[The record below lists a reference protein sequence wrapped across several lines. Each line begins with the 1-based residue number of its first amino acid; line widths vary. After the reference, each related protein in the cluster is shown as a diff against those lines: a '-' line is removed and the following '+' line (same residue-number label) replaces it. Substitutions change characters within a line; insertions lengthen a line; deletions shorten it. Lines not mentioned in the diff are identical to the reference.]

1 MAKVSV
7 TPDPFVLVNYD
18 SGALAAL
25 IEKVASRVGLPD
37 DVDIA
42 IEVDEALPR
51 PLIAS
56 YVDVDADAREG
67 QRRVSIWCSGG
78 NFEHPQYPRRFD
90 DAGAEVKLAVDLT
103 RAVDRLGGFADA
115 PADSELSERQREA
128 WDTAAAGRVARLGY
142 AVREPLVRYHF
153 RLSNG
158 FGDAVDAV
166 YERLWGVD
174 DITWA
179 ELDAACTETA
189 AADNRPTPKVRPG
202 TVGAIASAASTRR
215 IRCRR
220 TSADPG
226 GSAVQPT
233 QRLRPTRRSY
243 AEIAE

>member
-1 MAKVSV
+1 MAQVSV

-25 IEKVASRVGLPD
+25 IDKVASRIGLPD
-37 DVDIA
+37 DVEIG

-56 YVDVDADAREG
+56 YVDVNEG
-67 QRRVSIWCSGG
+67 RVSIWCSGG

-90 DAGAEVKLAVDLT
+90 DAGAEVRLAVDLT
-103 RAVDRLGGFADA
+103 RAADRLAGFADA
-115 PADSELSERQREA
+115 PPDSELSERQREA

-166 YERLWGVD
+166 YERLWSSD
-174 DITWA
+174 DLVWA
-179 ELDAACTETA
+179 DLEAACAETSG
-189 AADNRPTPKVRPG
+189 ADERPTPKVRPG
-202 TVGAIASAASTRR
+202 TVGAT
-215 IRCRR
+215 
-220 TSADPG
+220 
-226 GSAVQPT
+226 
-233 QRLRPTRRSY
+233 LRS
-243 AEIAE
+243 

>member
-1 MAKVSV
+1 VAKVSV

-18 SGALAAL
+18 SGVLASL

-56 YVDVDADAREG
+56 YVDVDATGGG
-67 QRRVSIWCSGG
+67 QGRVSIWCSGG

-115 PADSELSERQREA
+115 PPDSELSERQREA

-158 FGDAVDAV
+158 FGDSVDAV
-166 YERLWGVD
+166 YERLWGVA

-179 ELDAACTETA
+179 ELDAACAETA
-189 AADNRPTPKVRPG
+189 AADQRPTPKVRPG
-202 TVGAIASAASTRR
+202 TVGAT
-215 IRCRR
+215 
-220 TSADPG
+220 
-226 GSAVQPT
+226 
-233 QRLRPTRRSY
+233 LRG
-243 AEIAE
+243 

>member
-18 SGALAAL
+18 SGVLAAL
-25 IEKVASRVGLPD
+25 IEKVAGRVGLPD

-56 YVDVDADAREG
+56 YVDVIDG
-67 QRRVSIWCSGG
+67 SVSMWCSGG

-103 RAVDRLGGFADA
+103 RAADRLGGFADA
-115 PADSELSERQREA
+115 PPDSELSERQREA

-142 AVREPLVRYHF
+142 SVREPLVRYHF

-158 FGDAVDAV
+158 FGDAIDAI
-166 YERLWGVD
+166 YERLWGAD
-174 DITWA
+174 TITWA

-189 AADNRPTPKVRPG
+189 AADTRPVPKTRPG
-202 TVGAIASAASTRR
+202 TVGAS
-215 IRCRR
+215 
-220 TSADPG
+220 
-226 GSAVQPT
+226 
-233 QRLRPTRRSY
+233 LRS
-243 AEIAE
+243 